1 MSDNGESSNPQYS
14 VSEDGETLTV
24 YMPVDGNSV
33 SSSDR
38 RKLRRLMK
46 KFKQVRIVKLSSKK
60 GDDDHDDESDT
71 STLVGG
77 EDIGEKTKAALK
89 R

>member
-1 MSDNGESSNPQYS
+1 MSEAQYS
-14 VSEDGETLTV
+14 VSDDGETLTV
-24 YMPVDGNSV
+24 YMPVDGTSV
-33 SSSDR
+33 SSSEQ

-60 GDDDHDDESDT
+60 DDDDHDDESDT

-77 EDIGEKTKAALK
+77 DDIDGKTKAAVK
-89 R
+89 K